1 MRIKHGMKK
10 KYKEW
15 LKNNTDGYGRTCF
28 VYAER
33 WADMLEIEYI
43 KSIYVPME
51 KILELHGDDYSHKA
65 DEEGV
70 TGFMV
75 GMSANIL
82 AQCWEFGKIF
92 QKWWNKQY
100 GVEDDTGVVNPA
112 VLVIGG
118 KND

>member
-10 KYKEW
+10 KYQAW
-15 LKNNTDGYGRTCF
+15 LGNNNDSYGRTCF

-43 KSIYVPME
+43 KSINIPME

-65 DEEGV
+65 DVEGM

-75 GMSANIL
+75 GVSASIL
-82 AQCWEFGKIF
+82 SQCWEFGKIF
-92 QKWWNKQY
+92 KVWWNKQW
-100 GVEDDTGVVNPA
+100 GVEDAEGTVNPA
-112 VLVIGG
+112 IMTLSA
-118 KND
+118 KE

>member
-10 KYKEW
+10 KYQAW
-15 LKNNTDGYGRTCF
+15 LGNNNDSYGRTCF

-43 KSIYVPME
+43 KAIEIPME
-51 KILELHGDDYSHKA
+51 KILELYGDDYSHKA
-65 DEEGV
+65 DVEGM

-82 AQCWEFGKIF
+82 AQCWEFGEVF
-92 QKWWNKQY
+92 RKWWNKQY
-100 GVEDDTGVVNPA
+100 GVEDAEGTVNPTIMTLS
-112 VLVIGG
+112 V
-118 KND
+118 KE